1 MRSYQMS
8 ESGREAL
15 PKAQEGSGGPPGGP
29 KGIERPS
36 QRSGKGREVL
46 PKVRA

>member
-8 ESGREAL
+8 ESGRKAL
-15 PKAQEGSGGPPGGP
+15 PKAQEGLGGPPGGP
-29 KGIERPS
+29 RGIKRPTW
-36 QRSGKGREVL
+36 RSGKGREVL